1 MTDRALPSAWLDQ
14 ALAAAAPATELE
26 LARHL
31 WRSHEAELREAGDL
45 LLIWQLLLR
54 DDLAERER
62 SGTVRREGERW
73 VPVAAGDASPV
84 VDPRTPWT
92 PEQVAP
98 AVEAYVD
105 LLRAEH
111 DGRVLRRPTALAHAV
126 EATGRPAEQVERIW
140 SNVSH
145 VLQEHGIEPLLSCP
159 PRSNV
164 PAGVRPAVQRLLDV
178 PG

>member
-1 MTDRALPSAWLDQ
+1 MTDRALPSAWIDQ
-14 ALAAAAPATELE
+14 ALSAADPATEVE
-26 LARHL
+26 AARAL
-31 WRSHEAELREAGDL
+31 WNAHEDDLREGGDL
-45 LLIWQLLLR
+45 LLTWQVLLR
-54 DDLAERER
+54 DELAERER
-62 SGTVRREGERW
+62 AGTIRRDGERW
-73 VPVAAGDASPV
+73 VVVDGAEGSAL

-92 PEQVAP
+92 PEQVVP

-111 DGRVLRRPTALAHAV
+111 DGRVLRRGTALAAAV
-126 EATGRPAEQVERIW
+126 AATGRPADQVERIW

-164 PAGVRPAVQRLLDV
+164 PAGVRPAVQVLLDLQ
-178 PG
+178 G